1 MNGADMIGD
10 TSEEPLKTIESQNK
24 SDLGQNGDMKM
35 KGKNKITQGFN
46 EDTTKPDM
54 ILNDYTPKIQEAKEG
69 RLP

>member
-1 MNGADMIGD
+1 MNGADTIGD
-10 TSEEPLKTIESQNK
+10 TSEESLKTIENQNK
-24 SDLGQNGDMKM
+24 SDLGQNGDMKI

-54 ILNDYTPKIQEAKEG
+54 MLNDYNPRIQEAKEG

>member
-1 MNGADMIGD
+1 MNGADTIGD

-54 ILNDYTPKIQEAKEG
+54 MLNDYNPRIQEAKEG
-69 RLP
+69 SLP

>member
-1 MNGADMIGD
+1 MNGADTIGD

-24 SDLGQNGDMKM
+24 SDLGQNGDMKI

-54 ILNDYTPKIQEAKEG
+54 MLNDYNPRIQEAKEG